1 MYGHILL
8 AANRFKFIGVMKK
21 ILLIQSFLRFSPKS
35 IEQAIQLAKKNN
47 AELFVVFVIDAE
59 FAENVA
65 NTLTDEGWLGGKP
78 SEQLYASIMKEYQLQ
93 SELQVAEIK
102 AIAEQ
107 KQVAMR
113 AIIKSGPIV
122 EQTLKIVTL
131 EDPDIIVIA
140 RRKRSKLSRFIF
152 GSVGESLKKL
162 VNCEVKII
170 DSD

>member
-1 MYGHILL
+1 
-8 AANRFKFIGVMKK
+8 MKK

-35 IEQAIQLAKKNN
+35 IEQAIQLAKKNE
-47 AELFVVFVIDAE
+47 AKLLVVFVIDAE

-93 SELQVAEIK
+93 SELKIEEIK
-102 AIAEQ
+102 TIAD
-107 KQVAMR
+107 KNHVAMR
-113 AIIKSGPIV
+113 SIIKSGPIL

-131 EDPDIIVIA
+131 EEPDIIVIA
-140 RRKRSKLSRFIF
+140 RRKRSNLSRFIF
-152 GSVGESLKKL
+152 GSVVETLKKQ
-162 VNCEVKII
+162 VKCEVKIL

>member
-1 MYGHILL
+1 
-8 AANRFKFIGVMKK
+8 MKK

-35 IEQAIQLAKKNN
+35 IQQAIQLAKKNE
-47 AELFVVFVIDAE
+47 AKLLVVFVIDVE

-93 SELQVAEIK
+93 SELKIEKIKTIADENQVT
-102 AIAEQ
+102 
-107 KQVAMR
+107 MR
-113 AIIKSGPIV
+113 SIIKNGPIV
-122 EQTLKIVTL
+122 EKTLKIVTL
-131 EDPDIIVIA
+131 EEPDIIVIS

-152 GSVGESLKKL
+152 GSVVETLKKN
-162 VNCEVKII
+162 VKCEVKII

>member
-1 MYGHILL
+1 
-8 AANRFKFIGVMKK
+8 MKK

-35 IEQAIQLAKKNN
+35 IQQAIQLAKKNE
-47 AELFVVFVIDAE
+47 AKLLVVFVIDVE

-93 SELQVAEIK
+93 SELKIEKIK
-102 AIAEQ
+102 AIADEN
-107 KQVAMR
+107 QVTMR
-113 AIIKSGPIV
+113 SIIKNGPIV
-122 EQTLKIVTL
+122 EKTLKIVTL
-131 EDPDIIVIA
+131 EEPDIIVIS

-152 GSVGESLKKL
+152 GSVVETLKKH
-162 VNCEVKII
+162 VKCEVKII